1 VRPPELLGDAPVIV
15 YGHGGGWVLGDRH
28 THDRLTR
35 DLAMAAHAA
44 VVFVDYA
51 RAPEHHHPV
60 QVEQGAAVLEWIAEG
75 SASRLDPQRVA
86 VAGDSSGAN
95 LATVWASIE
104 QQRSGRQLAAQVLF
118 FPTVDARFDTPSYA
132 AYADGSY
139 LDEAAM
145 RWFWD
150 QYLPDSSQRA
160 DPTASPLRAPVAAL
174 RGLPPAL
181 VITAEADV
189 LRDEGEAYARRLQD
203 AGVEVHRH
211 PLPRHHSRLRRPRR
225 AREHARGARRHRA
238 GRRLP
243 PRTALELT
251 MALEIRP
258 IRATDAACLTDAWT
272 RTSPESRHR
281 RMNGTLASLR
291 PAELRYLTHVD
302 HHNHE
307 AMVAIDTDTG
317 RLVGVMRYIRTP
329 GHPDEA
335 ELAALVVD
343 DWQRRGVARAL
354 YSELTSHA
362 VADGVERY
370 RAIVSPQ
377 NAPVIAALRRLG
389 ATPHPHDGELRI
401 AWPIAGDL
409 TSRETVEKALG
420 AAR

>member
-1 VRPPELLGDAPVIV
+1 MSTLRLEPVTAAFARGLDGAPLSDLSLEDARRGLPDLQAAAAAELPDAIVEDRTIRGGPTGEIAIRIVRPPELLGDAPVIV

-132 AYADGSY
+132 AYADGPY

-150 QYLPDSSQRA
+150 QYLPDSSRRA
-160 DPTASPLRAPVAAL
+160 DPTASPLRAPLEAL

-203 AGVEVHRH
+203 AHVEVTATRY
-211 PLPRHHSRLRRPRR
+211 LGTI
-225 AREHARGARRHRA
+225 HAFVV
-238 GRRLP
+238 L
-243 PRTALELT
+243 
-251 MALEIRP
+251 
-258 IRATDAACLTDAWT
+258 DA
-272 RTSPESRHR
+272 
-281 RMNGTLASLR
+281 LAST
-291 PAELRYLTHVD
+291 PA
-302 HHNHE
+302 
-307 AMVAIDTDTG
+307 
-317 RLVGVMRYIRTP
+317 
-329 GHPDEA
+329 
-335 ELAALVVD
+335 
-343 DWQRRGVARAL
+343 ARAAIAQAGAFL
-354 YSELTSHA
+354 R
-362 VADGVERY
+362 ERL
-370 RAIVSPQ
+370 S
-377 NAPVIAALRRLG
+377 
-389 ATPHPHDGELRI
+389 
-401 AWPIAGDL
+401 
-409 TSRETVEKALG
+409 S
-420 AAR
+420 